1 MSIGLITHSL
11 QNLLTS
17 AFTESSPN
25 MKIRMYLALGTLVSM
40 AHMILPATACTQGR
54 DCLLPDCFCSTFD
67 HPDFTN
73 VKDIPQMVYFA
84 FDDALNVDVSNLT
97 AV

>member
-1 MSIGLITHSL
+1 MSTGLITHSL

-40 AHMILPATACTQGR
+40 AHMILPATACTQGS

-67 HPDFTN
+67 HPDFTD